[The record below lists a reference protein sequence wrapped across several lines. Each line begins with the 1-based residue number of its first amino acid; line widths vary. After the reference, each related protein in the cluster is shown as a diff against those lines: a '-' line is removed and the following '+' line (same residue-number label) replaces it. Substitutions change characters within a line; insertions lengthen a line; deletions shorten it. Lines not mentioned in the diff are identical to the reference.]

1 MLADVLERFMDSILH
16 CARVLNILLNA
27 VYRSRPSKD
36 GFAHLDTHLWKT
48 PVFLWFCLSFCDLVD
63 VQSVIE
69 LFGTGKP
76 CGKPC
81 ELHEKMSHRV
91 LSRNDSSSIFSAIV
105 PSLTSIAKK
114 KNCSVWRIRTGG
126 RWLMATFGTPLC
138 SPIKRC
144 SSHDVL

>member
-1 MLADVLERFMDSILH
+1 M
-16 CARVLNILLNA
+16 
-27 VYRSRPSKD
+27 
-36 GFAHLDTHLWKT
+36 
-48 PVFLWFCLSFCDLVD
+48 D

-114 KNCSVWRIRTGG
+114 KILLHFENFAKFLFSKVAPVFRPS
-126 RWLMATFGTPLC
+126 L
-138 SPIKRC
+138 
-144 SSHDVL
+144 